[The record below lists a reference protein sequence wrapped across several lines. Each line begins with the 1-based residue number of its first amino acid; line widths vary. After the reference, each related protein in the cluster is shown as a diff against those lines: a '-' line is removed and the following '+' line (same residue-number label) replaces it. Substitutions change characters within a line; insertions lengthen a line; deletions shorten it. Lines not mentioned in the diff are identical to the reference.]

1 MPIPLDH
8 SGAGT
13 ITLKAP
19 TSGTVTF
26 TLPSADGT
34 SAQVLQTNGS
44 GVLSFATLNPSIT
57 DDTTTA
63 AEMYLSWVTT
73 TTGNLPIKVSSTKL
87 KFNPST
93 GVLTATGG
101 VTGGT
106 F

>member
-1 MPIPLDH
+1 MYKELIM
-8 SGAGT
+8 A
-13 ITLKAP
+13 IE
-19 TSGTVTF
+19 
-26 TLPSADGT
+26 
-34 SAQVLQTNGS
+34 TNDQGIEI
-44 GVLSFATLNPSIT
+44 GVSFATINPSIT

-87 KFNPST
+87 KFNLST

-101 VTGGT
+101 MTGGT